1 MSSRTERW
9 TNASALL
16 LAGGDDPV
24 EAVTARARAIVLQAL
39 DAGWSGPPFDPI
51 ALAAHMKLPVSARD
65 DIPDARTV
73 PVGGKAVQ
81 IEFNPN
87 RPPARLRYSIAHEI
101 AHTLFPDCALHVRN
115 RAAHHDLKKDEWQLE
130 ALCNIAAAE
139 ILMPAGTLPPI
150 ETHELTIEQLMEL
163 HKKYE
168 VSAEALLIHVTRVAQ
183 DPCAM
188 FCASRIDQ
196 GAREGRYRLDYV
208 IGSQGWHEPIGRGIV
223 LPENS
228 SVDVC
233 VAIGFT
239 ARRTEQW
246 TDRAPVH
253 IECVAIPPYPGSIYP
268 RVVGLL
274 TPGGKHS
281 IEQKPLQYLKGD
293 ATAPHGDGPRI
304 LAHIVNDAT
313 PNWGGGGFAQAVRRK
328 WPAVQIDFQTW
339 ATGRRG
345 GFTLGGVRFVE
356 ADGGLIVAS
365 MIAQHG
371 YGASVRPRLRY
382 GALASCLKMVGL
394 AAAERGASVHMPR
407 IGTGQAGGNWDI
419 IQGMVLQELCAR
431 DVHVTV
437 YDPPNRVIPVSAQTS
452 LFALR

>member
-1 MSSRTERW
+1 VSSRTERW

-16 LAGGDDPV
+16 LAAGGDPV
-24 EAVTARARAIVLQAL
+24 EVTARARATVLQAL

-51 ALAAHMKLPVSARD
+51 ALAAHLKLPVTARH

-81 IEFNPN
+81 IEFNPS
-87 RPPARLRYSIAHEI
+87 RPPARVRYSIAHEI
-101 AHTLFPDCALHVRN
+101 AHTLFPDCAAHVRN
-115 RAAHHDLKKDEWQLE
+115 RAAYHELKGDEWQLE

-139 ILMPAGTLPPI
+139 ILMPAGSLPPI
-150 ETHELTIEQLMEL
+150 ETHDRTVEQLMDL
-163 HKKYE
+163 RKKYE

-183 DPCAM
+183 DRCAM
-188 FCASRIDQ
+188 FCASQTTQ
-196 GAREGRYRLDYV
+196 GSRTGRYRLDY
-208 IGSQGWHEPIGRGIV
+208 IIRSQGWHESVGRGLV

-228 SVDVC
+228 CVGEC

-239 ARRTEQW
+239 SRRTEQW
-246 TDRAPVH
+246 TERTSVH
-253 IECVAIPPYPGSIYP
+253 IECVAIPPYPGDIRP

-274 TPGGKHS
+274 TPGGVHS
-281 IEQKPLQYLKGD
+281 VEQKPLQYVKGD
-293 ATAPHGDGPRI
+293 ATEPRGDGPRI

-328 WPAVQIDFQTW
+328 WPTVQDDFQGWVSTHRN
-339 ATGRRG
+339 A
-345 GFTLGGVRFVE
+345 FTLGEVRFLEVDE
-356 ADGGLIVAS
+356 GTTVAS

-371 YGASVRPRLRY
+371 YGASARPRIRY
-382 GALASCLKMVGL
+382 GSLAACLRVVGM
-394 AAAERGASVHMPR
+394 AAAEGGASVHMPR

-437 YDPPNRVIPVSAQTS
+437 YDPPNREISAAAQTS
-452 LFALR
+452 LFAFK